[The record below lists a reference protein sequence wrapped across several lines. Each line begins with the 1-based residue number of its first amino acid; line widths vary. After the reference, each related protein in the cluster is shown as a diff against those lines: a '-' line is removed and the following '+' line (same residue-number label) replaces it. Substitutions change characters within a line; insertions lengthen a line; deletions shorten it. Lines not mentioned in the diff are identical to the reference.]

1 MTDMLTV
8 FADGQL
14 RRLLLGRA
22 RVSAVAMAGAEAV
35 WAVIP
40 VAVIAGGGV
49 LAGAMPRSRKT
60 VGIADGGEE
69 AK

>member
-1 MTDMLTV
+1 MLTV

-35 WAVIP
+35 WAVTPMAIIERGRA
-40 VAVIAGGGV
+40 AVGE
-49 LAGAMPRSRKT
+49 MPCSRKR

-69 AK
+69 AKY